1 MRGLAILALGILFLV
16 RPVST
21 IMILLTFLRT
31 RKYVIGWGWELFA
44 GILGIIS
51 GAIICAFP
59 WLSAMMS
66 MMFAVTLVSVLA
78 LLNGITS
85 IVKGIRLCKKI
96 SNEWSMIL
104 AGAIMVVFAVL
115 AFLFPRVAIAVIV
128 WTLGVCAI
136 AGGIWNE
143 VLSLRMRK
151 SGKTLKE

>member
-1 MRGLAILALGILFLV
+1 
-16 RPVST
+16 
-21 IMILLTFLRT
+21 MILLTFLRT

>member
-1 MRGLAILALGILFLV
+1 
-16 RPVST
+16 
-21 IMILLTFLRT
+21 
-31 RKYVIGWGWELFA
+31 
-44 GILGIIS
+44 
-51 GAIICAFP
+51 
-59 WLSAMMS
+59 
-66 MMFAVTLVSVLA
+66 
-78 LLNGITS
+78 
-85 IVKGIRLCKKI
+85 VKGIRLCKKI

>member
-1 MRGLAILALGILFLV
+1 VRGLAILALGILFLV